1 MSSEKHN
8 PLATIATI
16 INGKYYRVEDYPPK
30 EKVDKLGPNAFK
42 KGIAY
47 RYTSDLTKMLFP
59 YHGTVD
65 DPADFSFSTLD
76 VGIWYVKKG
85 YDKYAMRIVRP
96 RTKTEREAYRI
107 GQEKDIVTA
116 VVGREFAP
124 EQFADVTKYA
134 ADSGN
139 DIFIPPLHSDDDP
152 LNLLV
157 KAAIITKAAP
167 FEPYGK
173 RLEAL
178 AVEKKH
184 GVEGVNIRNNAKR
197 AIKLNNTMSPNKAK
211 QYAETWQLELAFIV
225 RDQPDAMHPMFED
238 GEMLVIYPSGYPFK
252 IEPDKL
258 IDASNM
264 IQELVAD
271 PSSHMPRDEDD
282 ET

>member
-1 MSSEKHN
+1 MSHEKHN

-16 INGKYYRVEDYPPK
+16 INGKYYRVEEYPPK
-30 EKVDKLGPNAFK
+30 EKIQELGPNAFK

-47 RYTSDLTKMLFP
+47 RYISDLTKMLFP
-59 YHGTVD
+59 YHGIID
-65 DPADFSFSTLD
+65 DPSDFSFATLD

-85 YDKYAMRIVRP
+85 RDKYAMRIVRP
-96 RTKTEREAYRI
+96 RTKTEREIFRI
-107 GQEKDIVTA
+107 GSERDIVTA

-134 ADSGN
+134 ADSGS
-139 DIFIPPLHSDDDP
+139 DIFIPPLHADDDP
-152 LNLLV
+152 LNMLV
-157 KAAIITKAAP
+157 KSAIITKAAP

-197 AIKLNNTMSPNKAK
+197 AIKLNTTMSPNKAK
-211 QYAETWQLELAFIV
+211 QYAETWQLELAFII
-225 RDQPDAMHPMFED
+225 RDQPDAMHPMFEN
-238 GEMLVIYPSGYPFK
+238 GEMLVIYPSGYPFN
-252 IEPDKL
+252 IDSDKL
-258 IDASNM
+258 IDVSSM
-264 IQELVAD
+264 VQGLVVD
-271 PSSHMPRDEDD
+271 SSSYEEGN